1 MAINVTDLLTLIR
14 EAEAN
19 NNYDIA
25 IKSGTGRGE
34 DLNLTELTVGQVRA
48 LQRRR
53 KKEHGTPMGAYQIYD
68 KNLDYLVDV
77 RGFKNSQLFDEATQD
92 AMAYA
97 LLERRGLVD
106 YYNNRLSQEDF
117 LKNVATEWAGIPDIT
132 NESVWK
138 DVGINKAQVPVEDVI
153 AALPERKGKK
163 PDPLRIQ
170 LAKNEINKQTD
181 YESVFLDQPQRRDDM
196 RRSDGSIKSPK
207 GFLGPVTNNSGETM
221 TEFTTDL
228 GEQYGEY
235 PPSYNIP
242 TLVPT
247 LNSLELAFLKK
258 QKSGVPLDR
267 SEPLARSIINKSREH
282 AKQRIDDGLN
292 PLYQDFE
299 EYSELESVMGFRAPE
314 QMVASLDQP
323 TVAPPAQDAE
333 TQLAEMA
340 GDRPLPQVGQRQTKT
355 PELSPPPPDAET
367 QLRDMAGDRP
377 LIAATSQ
384 QDPRQ
389 IDTSNI
395 VALTVPQAETP
406 ENTFT
411 PEPIEP
417 SPTQLAEVRE
427 YLRTSKITESK
438 FDVNDPVQMTLINVA
453 RDVARLR
460 IANDEPLFL
469 PKNANIDREQRLL
482 YMFDAMQPD
491 VKPEIPGLEFFGEG
505 YKPGDA
511 YKIHDEYFDREKR
524 EKVRGVLRSF
534 AGGATFEAFDELEAF
549 IRAEIGGAATPEG
562 TYKSELKLIREQQKE
577 FEKWNPIAA
586 TVPNLLATLPTGG
599 VLWKSARFLAPKATN
614 ASIAGSEG
622 ALYGVGSGETFNQ
635 RIAFGTTGALG
646 GFAIGKVIDLA
657 TLPRSQGGLRKEAD
671 ELADSRLDSEEAVI
685 EELERAA
692 FEETLEEVDKPIYNV
707 KPLRDAQTVGEFYDR
722 VLGNLRV
729 FYSDN
734 LRGLSDSL
742 AAGVSQG
749 VGFLFQRADT
759 AALREINKG
768 LAKLGPRL
776 VPVIKIINE
785 TERAKGALLDYAGG
799 KMLTKQELGD
809 FYFDTAERDAKGR
822 FKKRL
827 SPEQRAKKAAEL
839 RQLAL
844 SRLENELAGYLD
856 AEQMNALK
864 SYLGYSFEKNK
875 ILNKKVFGAEFGD
888 EITYLHTRNRR
899 WRDRVMEEEGLDA
912 KGFELKYG
920 DTAYE
925 GRTRGSYLD
934 PDDMTGPIV
943 SEYDNPIVSD
953 MQRIM
958 KMEQFGQLQSKF
970 GIDIAPVLAGKAAAR
985 KAALEAD
992 EQVPTTL
999 ALTPD
1004 EFMDAFYYT
1013 LTRKGLSNDGAQYT
1027 VDKIKDHMFGT
1038 AKAPHPVIQA
1048 LNSAAYALTL
1058 AGPLSAVLNIADIP
1072 LLGAKYGSK
1081 AAASGMKG
1089 ILPNR
1094 FKEIPD
1100 VDVEAMGLNNQTFG
1114 EFVSLINDNLNYP
1127 QGWMTRTAEL
1137 MRQAADFS
1145 MKASGFAAMDV
1156 VGKRG
1161 VIRGVLR
1168 SAVDDANAGNLAE
1181 NWGFYFNK
1189 KELDVIS
1196 DQLQKHGA
1204 DWRNYEGPGKDLIE
1218 ELMFAGL
1225 GQQQLISA
1233 AGRPAAWARHPNL
1246 RPLWALRGFVIKQ
1259 QALFLREVLGNL
1271 KKGRPDLA
1279 ARFLGRYAA
1288 LGAAGYAVINEGRHA
1303 IFGDGNVSAGGLVR
1317 GYGDAWASLLTAN
1330 TLGLNDYQYG
1340 KIKEEGLLMTFAKGM
1355 LPIALTRPYDIGA
1368 KTVGVIDGK
1377 RPPQAL
1383 LTEIP
1388 IARDVLRLSENI
1400 SDEDSFIGDITGGLL
1415 ADESRREGLRELLR
1429 QRNAASN

>member
-1 MAINVTDLLTLIR
+1 MR
-14 EAEAN
+14 EF
-19 NNYDIA
+19 
-25 IKSGTGRGE
+25 KSGLRFHTIEPGQSRKEVADLFGVSVDELLKHNEAVLGKRWDAGIDLSDPNNRKRAAQRAIDLGATAE
-34 DLNLTELTVGQVRA
+34 DLASAFKMSVDEVVKEFNVLRADELQDIPTNTRELNETLDEVRVTA
-48 LQRRR
+48 RRR
-53 KKEHGTPMGAYQIYD
+53 GGGEI
-68 KNLDYLVDV
+68 LEEVDV
-77 RGFKNSQLFDEATQD
+77 D
-92 AMAYA
+92 A
-97 LLERRGLVD
+97 
-106 YYNNRLSQEDF
+106 
-117 LKNVATEWAGIPDIT
+117 
-132 NESVWK
+132 
-138 DVGINKAQVPVEDVI
+138 
-153 AALPERKGKK
+153 
-163 PDPLRIQ
+163 
-170 LAKNEINKQTD
+170 
-181 YESVFLDQPQRRDDM
+181 
-196 RRSDGSIKSPK
+196 
-207 GFLGPVTNNSGETM
+207 
-221 TEFTTDL
+221 
-228 GEQYGEY
+228 
-235 PPSYNIP
+235 
-242 TLVPT
+242 
-247 LNSLELAFLKK
+247 
-258 QKSGVPLDR
+258 
-267 SEPLARSIINKSREH
+267 
-282 AKQRIDDGLN
+282 
-292 PLYQDFE
+292 
-299 EYSELESVMGFRAPE
+299 
-314 QMVASLDQP
+314 QP
-323 TVAPPAQDAE
+323 TQQTLADVTRPARDAE
-333 TQLAEMA
+333 TQLKEMA
-340 GDRPLPQVGQRQTKT
+340 GDRPLPPVGQRRDD
-355 PELSPPPPDAET
+355 PVAFSPPPPDAET

-377 LIAATSQ
+377 LVAATQ
-384 QDPRQ
+384 EQDLPEP
-389 IDTSNI
+389 DTSNV
-395 VALTVPQAETP
+395 VALSIP
-406 ENTFT
+406 EQQMPDNTFT
-411 PEPIEP
+411 PEPPEI

-427 YLRTSKITESK
+427 YLRTSNITESK
-438 FDVNDPVQMTLINVA
+438 FDLNNPMQMELINVA
-453 RDVARLR
+453 RNAALLRL
-460 IANDEPLFL
+460 AKDEPLFL
-469 PKNANIDREQRLL
+469 PKKDVAEEQRLF
-482 YMFDAMQPD
+482 YMFDAMQPE
-491 VKPEIPGLEFFGEG
+491 VAPEIPGLEFFGEG

-511 YKIHDEYFDREKR
+511 YKIHDEYFDRER
-524 EKVRGVLRSF
+524 RAKVRGVLRSI
-534 AGGATFEAFDELEAF
+534 AGGATFEFADELEAF
-549 IRAEIGGAATPEG
+549 IRAEIGGSATPEG
-562 TYKSELKLIREQQKE
+562 SYKSELKLIRKQQRE
-577 FEKWNPIAA
+577 FEKWNPVAS
-586 TVPNLLATLPTGG
+586 TLPNLLATLPTGG
-599 VLWKSARFLAPKATN
+599 VLWKSAKFLAPKATN
-614 ASIAGSEG
+614 ATIAGSEG
-622 ALYGVGSGETFNQ
+622 ALYGVGSGDTFSQ
-635 RIAFGTTGALG
+635 RIAFGGAGALG
-646 GFAIGKVIDLA
+646 GYAIGKVIDLA
-657 TLPRSQGGLRKEAD
+657 TMPRSQGGLRKESD
-671 ELADSRLDSEEAVI
+671 ELADSRLDSEEAII

-692 FEETLEEVDKPIYNV
+692 FEETLEEVDKPIFNV

-722 VLGNLRV
+722 LLGNLRV

-742 AAGVSQG
+742 AAGVSAG

-822 FKKRL
+822 FKTRL
-827 SPEQRAKKAAEL
+827 TPEQRVAKATEL
-839 RQLAL
+839 RELAI
-844 SRLENELAGYLD
+844 SRLERELAGHLD
-856 AEQMNALK
+856 SEQMNALK
-864 SYLGYSFEKNK
+864 SYLSYSFQKNK
-875 ILNKKVFGAEFGD
+875 ILNKRVFGAEFGD

-899 WRDRVMEEEGLDA
+899 WRERVMEEEGLDA
-912 KGFELKYG
+912 QGFELKYG
-920 DTAYE
+920 DSAYE

-934 PDDMTGPIV
+934 PDDMSGPIV

-985 KAALEAD
+985 KAAIEAN

-1004 EFMDAFYYT
+1004 EFMDAFFHT
-1013 LTRKGLSNDGAQYT
+1013 LVRKGLSNDGAQYT
-1027 VDKIKDHMFGT
+1027 VNKIKDHMLGT

-1058 AGPLSAVLNIADIP
+1058 AGPLSAILNIADVP

-1089 ILPNR
+1089 LLPNR

-1100 VDVEAMGLNNQTFG
+1100 VDIEAMGLNNQTFG
-1114 EFVSLINDNLNYP
+1114 EFISLVNDNLNYP

-1137 MRQAADFS
+1137 MRQGADFS

-1168 SAVDDANAGNLAE
+1168 SAVDDANVGNLAE

-1196 DQLQKHGA
+1196 DQFQKHGT
-1204 DWRNYEGPGKDLIE
+1204 DWRKYDGPGKDLIE

-1233 AGRPAAWARHPNL
+1233 AGRPSAWARHPNL

-1355 LPIALTRPYDIGA
+1355 LPIALTRPYDITA

-1388 IARDVLRLSENI
+1388 IARDVLRLGENI
-1400 SDEDSFIGDITGGLL
+1400 SDEESFIGNITGGVL
-1415 ADESRREGLRELLR
+1415 ADQDRREVMRELLR
-1429 QRNAASN
+1429 QRNTASN